1 MKKLLFILIF
11 VAQPAC
17 AQYYGSVDDPALQAQ
32 QEQQRTYDMQRE
44 NAETNRRENEALI
57 RSMQQPSQQQPD
69 VQYVPFGNDPNPSP
83 NVMR

>member
-1 MKKLLFILIF
+1 MKKLFFILLF
-11 VAQPAC
+11 AASPVA
-17 AQYYGSVDDPALQAQ
+17 AQTYDDLQQQMQVQ

-57 RSMQQPSQQQPD
+57 RSMQQPSQGQPD
-69 VQYVPFGNDPNPSP
+69 VQYVPYGNDPNPSP